1 MSIGTVLDEAWTLF
15 TRFFLRFFLI
25 ALVVFASINL
35 VYALLVEAISSDNDG
50 AAVLLALLGL
60 ATAVIGATWLQGA
73 FVYAVQDAR
82 DGTFDASLGQ
92 IFSRVA
98 PSILPLLGA
107 GLLAGLGIA
116 LGFLLLI
123 IPGLFLITIWAVVAP
138 VIVVEKPG
146 VFAAFGRSRE
156 LVRGHGW
163 TVFGIVHHHRAPL
176 RHRERAPSGRVLRA
190 ARVPRDPHRLDDRAG
205 RRHALRRDRDRGHVL
220 PASRGRRRRCRDARR
235 GVTLDPETEARIEEP
250 ASADAVRE
258 ARLTP
263 AEAVEHMRIRLPDR
277 GNRKLRRVLERANA
291 DRVLKGWWHVANV
304 NAVVRL
310 QINDHSWVHIQIVA
324 NIALKLLRQLTK
336 HRIEPSVVRDY
347 GMTNED
353 AEVVVVLAALT
364 HCVGMSVHRRGH
376 EDWSL
381 FLAEPK
387 LRELLDGIY
396 EEPDRTVIVSE
407 VLQAITSHRAD
418 GEPLSL
424 EAGIMRVGDALDMAK
439 GRSRI
444 PFEKGQVSMHSL
456 SAAAVEEVLIVDGE
470 VKPVRIEIIM
480 NNSSGLFQVDGLL
493 KAKLR
498 GSGLEPHVEV
508 IAHIDTADEKRLVP
522 EYRLEI

>member
-1 MSIGTVLDEAWTLF
+1 M
-15 TRFFLRFFLI
+15 
-25 ALVVFASINL
+25 
-35 VYALLVEAISSDNDG
+35 
-50 AAVLLALLGL
+50 
-60 ATAVIGATWLQGA
+60 
-73 FVYAVQDAR
+73 
-82 DGTFDASLGQ
+82 
-92 IFSRVA
+92 
-98 PSILPLLGA
+98 
-107 GLLAGLGIA
+107 
-116 LGFLLLI
+116 
-123 IPGLFLITIWAVVAP
+123 
-138 VIVVEKPG
+138 
-146 VFAAFGRSRE
+146 
-156 LVRGHGW
+156 
-163 TVFGIVHHHRAPL
+163 
-176 RHRERAPSGRVLRA
+176 
-190 ARVPRDPHRLDDRAG
+190 
-205 RRHALRRDRDRGHVL
+205 
-220 PASRGRRRRCRDARR
+220 
-235 GVTLDPETEARIEEP
+235 TLDPELEQRIEEP
-250 ASADAVRE
+250 TADTAVRE

-263 AEAVEHMRIRLPDR
+263 EEAVEHMRIRLPER
-277 GNRKLRRVLERANA
+277 GNRTLRRVLERANA
-291 DRVLKGWWHVANV
+291 DRQLKGWWHVANV

-310 QINDHSWVHIQIVA
+310 KINDHSWVHIQIVA

-336 HRIEPSVVRDY
+336 HGIEPSVVRDY
-347 GMTNED
+347 GMRNDD

-424 EAGIMRVGDALDMAK
+424 EAGILRVADALDMAK

-444 PFEKGQVSMHSL
+444 PFEKGQVTMHSL
-456 SAAAVEEVLIVDGE
+456 SAAAVESVGIGDGE
-470 VKPVRIEIIM
+470 TKPVRIEILM